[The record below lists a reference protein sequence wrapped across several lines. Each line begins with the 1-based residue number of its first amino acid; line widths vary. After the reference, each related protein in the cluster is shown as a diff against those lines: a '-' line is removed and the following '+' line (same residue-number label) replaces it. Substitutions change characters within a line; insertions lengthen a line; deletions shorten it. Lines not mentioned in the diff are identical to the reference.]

1 MRLSRFVAALV
12 VTALVAGGMFAAAA
26 PAAAH
31 PHVWIDLRTVALLDA
46 QGRLEGVRVEWLLD
60 RFYSAL
66 AEEDMDT
73 DGNKSVSPV
82 EAQQWAENA
91 FTNIASTGY
100 FGEFLIDG
108 RNYRPT
114 RASDPVGRWVDG
126 QIFMSF
132 VIRPDEP
139 ADPRKVAV
147 GYMVYD
153 SEFYIDVRHPDGPG
167 FATVEGPGQEACT
180 AAIGRSEPSPEVVA
194 TAAALDKDET
204 APTGLGR
211 LFADYVKVT
220 CR

>member
-1 MRLSRFVAALV
+1 MFPSRLVAAL
-12 VTALVAGGMFAAAA
+12 AAGITLAAAA

-46 QGRLEGVRVEWLLD
+46 EGRLEGVRVEWLLD
-60 RFYSAL
+60 RFYSAV

-73 DGNKSVSPV
+73 DRDKAVSPA
-82 EAQQWAENA
+82 EAQLWAETA
-91 FTNIASTGY
+91 FGNIASVGY
-100 FGEFLIDG
+100 FAEFLIDG
-108 RNYRPT
+108 RSYQPT

-126 QIFMSF
+126 QVFMSF
-132 VIRPDEP
+132 VIRPDAP

-153 SEFYIDVRHPDGPG
+153 PQYYIDVRHPDGPG
-167 FATVEGPGQEACT
+167 FAAVEGPGQAACT
-180 AAIGRSEPSPEVVA
+180 ATVGRSEPAPEVVA
-194 TAAALDKDET
+194 SAAALDKDET
-204 APTGLGR
+204 APSGLGR